1 MKKVNIQ
8 EKPSIF
14 INVIVMKN
22 KLLLLMLE
30 NLDHNYLVNYIL
42 VDLKYFI
49 INLLDYTNTIRN
61 W

>member
-14 INVIVMKN
+14 INVIVMRN

-49 INLLDYTNTIRN
+49 IN
-61 W
+61 